1 MADAWPGH
9 AALGAS
15 TANSASGLGL
25 GPGCGPGPASVS
37 ASNASMLGNLFAA
50 RTPSS
55 RSRRAE
61 CHERAPRQVVMTLR
75 DDQFGR
81 FIETLSPEKG
91 AGGQLGLGLGVMNGN
106 RNGNRNGDGTGIGNG
121 TENGTGNG
129 NRTRAGKGTENGNRT
144 GIGNGNGN
152 GTGKGTGNRT
162 GTGKGT
168 GNRIEIT
175 ARPSAA
181 ALARTASYTTHPF
194 PDPKPA
200 LSAHRPVVPFPAAA
214 DNTSMRDPSSSAFS
228 SLSRREC
235 GVRARS
241 GPAVGIR
248 PRKEGRAMEAARAKA
263 EFGGGGGVGGGGQAE
278 AGSAVGMRQER
289 GEKRRRVVVESGGGE
304 SGEVSPLKKMPR
316 GRGTRG

>member
-1 MADAWPGH
+1 MADAWPGY
-9 AALGAS
+9 AGPGTGTAS
-15 TANSASGLGL
+15 SASGLG
-25 GPGCGPGPASVS
+25 PGCRPGPASVS
-37 ASNASMLGNLFAA
+37 ASDASMLGNLFAA

-61 CHERAPRQVVMTLR
+61 RRERAWLIGAP
-75 DDQFGR
+75 
-81 FIETLSPEKG
+81 SPEKG
-91 AGGQLGLGLGVMNGN
+91 AGGQLGLRLGVVNGN
-106 RNGNRNGDGTGIGNG
+106 RNGNRTGNKNGDGTGIGNG

-129 NRTRAGKGTENGNRT
+129 NRT
-144 GIGNGNGN
+144 GIE
-152 GTGKGTGNRT
+152 KGTGN
-162 GTGKGT
+162 GT

-200 LSAHRPVVPFPAAA
+200 LSTHRPVVPFPAAA
-214 DNTSMRDPSSSAFS
+214 DNTSMRDPSSAFS
-228 SLSRREC
+228 SFSRREC

-241 GPAVGIR
+241 GPAVGVR
-248 PRKEGRAMEAARAKA
+248 SRKEGRDMEAARAKA
-263 EFGGGGGVGGGGQAE
+263 EFGGGVGGGGGQAE
-278 AGSAVGMRQER
+278 ARGGVGKRQER
-289 GEKRRRVVVESGGGE
+289 GEKRRRAVVESGGGE

>member
-1 MADAWPGH
+1 MADSWLGYAAPGT
-9 AALGAS
+9 GTAS
-15 TANSASGLGL
+15 SASGL

-37 ASNASMLGNLFAA
+37 ASDASMLDYLFAA

-61 CHERAPRQVVMTLR
+61 RRERAPRQVVMTLG

-81 FIETLSPEKG
+81 LIETLSPEKR
-91 AGGQLGLGLGVMNGN
+91 AGGQLGLGLGVKNGN
-106 RNGNRNGDGTGIGNG
+106 RNGNKTGNGTGTGKGTGKG
-121 TENGTGNG
+121 TENGAENG
-129 NRTRAGKGTENGNRT
+129 TRNGNRT

-152 GTGKGTGNRT
+152 GTGN

-168 GNRIEIT
+168 ENRIGIA
-175 ARPSAA
+175 ARPLAA

-200 LSAHRPVVPFPAAA
+200 LSTHRPVVPFPAAV

-228 SLSRREC
+228 SFSRREC

-248 PRKEGRAMEAARAKA
+248 PRKEGRDMEVTRAKA
-263 EFGGGGGVGGGGQAE
+263 EFGGGGGGRQAE

-304 SGEVSPLKKMPR
+304 GGEVSPLKKMLR